1 MITLDRVEVECG
13 LVWFGLVWWR
23 FTVFEV
29 DGLVSYI
36 TVISPFSFSDRSL
49 RVLVQVLFCRFR
61 SFLPSHLFYCSLL
74 TFFHFHFCHFFFS
87 FTSFL
92 FFFHVLALA
101 LVASLCAL
109 YKVYLYIP
117 RAFFF
122 YFFSLP
128 LFFTSFFFPPL
139 SLSLSLCYSLSM
151 HLSLSE
157 QYTRE

>member
-61 SFLPSHLFYCSLL
+61 SSLSHLFYCSLL
-74 TFFHFHFCHFFFS
+74 TFFSLSLLSFFFLFHFFP
-87 FTSFL
+87 